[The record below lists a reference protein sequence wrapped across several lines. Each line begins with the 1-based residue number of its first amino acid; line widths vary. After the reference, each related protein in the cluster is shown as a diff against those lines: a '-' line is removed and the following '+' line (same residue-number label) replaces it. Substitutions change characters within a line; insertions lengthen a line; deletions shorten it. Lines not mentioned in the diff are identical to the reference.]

1 MKIDAIP
8 EVFQSKIRLAI
19 VTSLLSGEKQ
29 FSLLKEMTGATD
41 GNLSVHLSKL
51 EDGGFVQ
58 VKKEFVGKRPRS
70 TYSLTDK
77 GRKAFRK
84 YVELLSDAL
93 LEE

>member
-19 VTSLLSGEKQ
+19 VTSLLSGEKH

-51 EDGGFVQ
+51 EDGGFVE
-58 VKKEFVGKRPRS
+58 VKKEFLGKRPRS

-77 GRKAFRK
+77 GRKAFRT